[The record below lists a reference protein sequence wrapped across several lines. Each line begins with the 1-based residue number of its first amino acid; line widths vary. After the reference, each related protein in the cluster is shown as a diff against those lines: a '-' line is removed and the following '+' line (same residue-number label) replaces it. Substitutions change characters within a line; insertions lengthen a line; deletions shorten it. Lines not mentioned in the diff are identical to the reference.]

1 MRGSHAAPSPPARD
15 FAQSPRSGHTIVTL
29 MVQSAPVN
37 TSASYS
43 VSQKNATLAID
54 SRKSESKNVH
64 HHHFAVRTFVRTPS
78 IRLINA
84 SCDAFL
90 IKRGLN
96 PSMDHSRLFQN

>member
-1 MRGSHAAPSPPARD
+1 L
-15 FAQSPRSGHTIVTL
+15 RSGHIIVTL
-29 MVQSAPVN
+29 MVQSALVN

-43 VSQKNATLAID
+43 VSQKTGTLTIGNRD
-54 SRKSESKNVH
+54 TSTSIENRKSESKSVH
-64 HHHFAVRTFVRTPS
+64 HHRFAVRTFVRTPS

-84 SCDAFL
+84 SCNAFL